1 MAFWD
6 HGCLADE
13 KSGSEKIPIGYKQ
26 DLKTGPA
33 SILCCTDGEVKEY
46 AAEITRIDMNHEDS
60 NKSFVIRITDKDSW
74 KKPAGSFR
82 ECPEA
87 GAPEWKTLWCR
98 DSCICA
104 GFYRRVW
111 DFYRKYDR

>member
-1 MAFWD
+1 MDAWRMKNLD
-6 HGCLADE
+6 L
-13 KSGSEKIPIGYKQ
+13 KKIPIGYKQ

-60 NKSFVIRITDKDSW
+60 NKSFVIRITDKRTPGKNRRDRSGNVR
-74 KKPAGSFR
+74 KP
-82 ECPEA
+82 